1 MTLFFTDAA
10 TFADNINTG
19 LLTLSEAKNLA
30 LKNNVQYN
38 LQEIYIQD
46 AIDKYE
52 ELSKDSSGTPTGSSN
67 AADKAASVISKKV
80 SLESAASNVTKAVLN
95 KQDLKRASDYE
106 VTNAFYTVI
115 KSQNSLANA
124 ELNLE
129 LKKKELEL
137 AKVKYGFEI
146 MTKASLIKTEEAY
159 NSQKASYNKALFEL
173 ENNVMKLEKSI
184 GEALSVYNNRLD
196 TSIVIPDINS
206 INLDKVKV
214 DNIKNN
220 PSYFSA
226 REQYKLAEYKLAL
239 TEEKYYDYYE
249 DSKSKSSAVEEKF
262 DDMLY
267 DVRKQFDD
275 AENSYNEK
283 LDNLEETIKNQYE
296 NLKDA
301 YKSYEDLK
309 NDFEVEKQ
317 KVELNRMKYRMKLI
331 TIAALESGE
340 ANLKKLDSQI
350 FDSASNVIIQYLN
363 MTQYSMDSNFI
374 YHPAPVE

>member
-159 NSQKASYNKALFEL
+159 NSQKASYNKALFASL
-173 ENNVMKLEKSI
+173 ISGVNS
-184 GEALSVYNNRLD
+184 LS
-196 TSIVIPDINS
+196 
-206 INLDKVKV
+206 
-214 DNIKNN
+214 
-220 PSYFSA
+220 
-226 REQYKLAEYKLAL
+226 
-239 TEEKYYDYYE
+239 
-249 DSKSKSSAVEEKF
+249 
-262 DDMLY
+262 
-267 DVRKQFDD
+267 
-275 AENSYNEK
+275 
-283 LDNLEETIKNQYE
+283 
-296 NLKDA
+296 
-301 YKSYEDLK
+301 
-309 NDFEVEKQ
+309 
-317 KVELNRMKYRMKLI
+317 
-331 TIAALESGE
+331 
-340 ANLKKLDSQI
+340 
-350 FDSASNVIIQYLN
+350 IIQEF
-363 MTQYSMDSNFI
+363 FI
-374 YHPAPVE
+374 SSLFL